1 MNTNKTAWEAMR
13 RIYRDMVT
21 CGEHPHVAAIA
32 AASEASASHGVTA
45 GFALRHAAKL
55 PECHAP
61 VRSVMW
67 GRFQVIDYGPEEIL
81 PPAEVE

>member
-1 MNTNKTAWEAMR
+1 MLSNTAWRIMR
-13 RIYRDMVT
+13 RLYRQFYSE
-21 CGEHPHVAAIA
+21 GFHPHVAAIA